1 MSALTEH
8 WGSFHTAKTQLL
20 QYVISVVCSI
30 KRVIPDCISPGALNL
45 SRPFLLPGL
54 IKNISPNG
62 NIVYTAYIQ
71 PGWGG
76 YLCKN

>member
-1 MSALTEH
+1 MSALTEY
-8 WGSFHTAKTQLL
+8 WGSLHIKSIF
-20 QYVISVVCSI
+20 SVMLICGLSI
-30 KRVIPDCISPGALNL
+30 KCVIPDCISPGALNL
-45 SRPFLLPGL
+45 SRPFLCPGL